1 MQSKEKDK
9 PRIKGRVVINQPT
22 KELTSIK
29 IGGLADLFVIPED
42 LDDLKKVLSF
52 CRKGN
57 LPFFIMG
64 SGSKLLVRDKGFR
77 GVIIKLGESFKSILS
92 NGNQVRVGAGVDLAT
107 LIDFAAKK
115 SFPGLESLLGIPG
128 TVGGAI
134 ARNVSAFG
142 KTLSE
147 NVSAFGKTLS
157 EKVLS
162 VKVLDGNDNCLVL
175 SKKDIDFGYRTST
188 FLYNKD
194 WVIIEVRLELR
205 PGKKEEI
212 ILRSRQA
219 RERRTLTQPL
229 SFSTA
234 GCIFKNP
241 SSHPAG
247 FLIEA
252 AGCLGMKVGNAQVS
266 LQHANFIIN
275 KGNATAR
282 DVISLIEK
290 ICYIPGVRTRGNL
303 VP

>member
-64 SGSKLLVRDKGFR
+64 NGSKLLVRDKGFR
-77 GVIIKLGESFKSILS
+77 GVIIKLGESFKSIVS
-92 NGNQVRVGAGVDLAT
+92 NGNQVRVGAGVELAT

-115 SFPGLESLLGIPG
+115 SFPGLGSLLGIPG

-142 KTLSE
+142 KS
-147 NVSAFGKTLS
+147 LS

-162 VKVLDGNDNCLVL
+162 VKVLDGNNNCLVL
-175 SKKDIDFGYRTST
+175 SKKNIDFGYRTST
-188 FLYNKD
+188 FLDNKD
-194 WVIIEVRLELR
+194 WVIIEVRLELW

-229 SFSTA
+229 SFSSA

-290 ICYIPGVRTRGNL
+290 VRKKVEDKFAISL
-303 VP
+303 ELELEII

>member
-9 PRIKGRVVINQPT
+9 LRIKGRVVTNQPT

-52 CRKGN
+52 SRKGN

-147 NVSAFGKTLS
+147 
-157 EKVLS
+157 KVLS
-162 VKVLDGNDNCLVL
+162 VKVLDGNNSCLVL

-188 FLYNKD
+188 FLHNKD
-194 WVIIEVRLELR
+194 WVIIEVRLELW

-275 KGNATAR
+275 KGNATAQ

-290 ICYIPGVRTRGNL
+290 VRKKVEDKFAISL
-303 VP
+303 ELELEVI

>member
-9 PRIKGRVVINQPT
+9 LRIKGRVVINQPT

-77 GVIIKLGESFKSILS
+77 GVIIKLGESFKSIVS

-147 NVSAFGKTLS
+147 
-157 EKVLS
+157 KVLS

-188 FLYNKD
+188 FLHNKD
-194 WVIIEVRLELR
+194 WVIIEVRLELW

-247 FLIEA
+247 FLIQE

-290 ICYIPGVRTRGNL
+290 IRKKVEDKFAISLELELEVI
-303 VP
+303 

>member
-9 PRIKGRVVINQPT
+9 LSIKGRVVIDQPT

-29 IGGLADLFVIPED
+29 IGGLADLFVIPQD

-64 SGSKLLVRDKGFR
+64 SGSKLLVRDEGFR
-77 GVIIKLGESFKSILS
+77 GVIIKLGESFKSLVS

-147 NVSAFGKTLS
+147 
-157 EKVLS
+157 KVLS

-188 FLYNKD
+188 FLHNKD
-194 WVIIEVRLELR
+194 WVIIEVRLELW

-212 ILRSRQA
+212 ILRSKQA

-229 SFSTA
+229 SFSSA

-247 FLIEA
+247 FLIEE

-290 ICYIPGVRTRGNL
+290 VRKKVEDKFAISL
-303 VP
+303 ELELEVI

>member
-64 SGSKLLVRDKGFR
+64 NGSKLLVRDKGFR
-77 GVIIKLGESFKSILS
+77 GVIIKLGESFKSIVN
-92 NGNQVRVGAGVDLAT
+92 NGNQVRVGAGVELAT

-115 SFPGLESLLGIPG
+115 SFPGLGSLLGIPG

-134 ARNVSAFG
+134 AKNVSAFG
-142 KTLSE
+142 KS
-147 NVSAFGKTLS
+147 LS

-162 VKVLDGNDNCLVL
+162 VKVLDGNNNCLVL
-175 SKKDIDFGYRTST
+175 SKKNIDFGYRTST
-188 FLYNKD
+188 FLDNKD
-194 WVIIEVRLELR
+194 WVIIEVRLELW

-229 SFSTA
+229 SFSSA

-241 SSHPAG
+241 SSYPAG

-290 ICYIPGVRTRGNL
+290 VRKKVEDKFAISL
-303 VP
+303 ELELEVI

>member
-9 PRIKGRVVINQPT
+9 LRIKGRVVINQPT

-42 LDDLKKVLSF
+42 LDDLRKVLSF
-52 CRKGN
+52 SRKGN

-147 NVSAFGKTLS
+147 
-157 EKVLS
+157 KVLS

-188 FLYNKD
+188 FLHNKD
-194 WVIIEVRLELR
+194 WVIIEVRLELW

-290 ICYIPGVRTRGNL
+290 VRKKVEDKFAISL
-303 VP
+303 ELELEVI

>member
-9 PRIKGRVVINQPT
+9 LRIKGMVVINQPT

-77 GVIIKLGESFKSILS
+77 GVIIKLGESFKSIVS

-107 LIDFAAKK
+107 LIDFAARK

-147 NVSAFGKTLS
+147 
-157 EKVLS
+157 KVLS
-162 VKVLDGNDNCLVL
+162 VKVLDGNNNCLVL

-188 FLYNKD
+188 FLHNKD
-194 WVIIEVRLELR
+194 WVIIEVRLELW

-247 FLIEA
+247 FLIEE

-282 DVISLIEK
+282 DVINLIEK
-290 ICYIPGVRTRGNL
+290 VRKKVEDKFAISL
-303 VP
+303 ELELEVI

>member
-1 MQSKEKDK
+1 MQNKEKDK
-9 PRIKGRVVINQPT
+9 PRIKGRVVINQST

-64 SGSKLLVRDKGFR
+64 NGTKLLVRDKGFR
-77 GVIIKLGESFKSILS
+77 GVIIKLGESFKSIVS
-92 NGNQVRVGAGVDLAT
+92 NGNQVRVGAGVELAT

-115 SFPGLESLLGIPG
+115 SFPGLGSLLGIPG

-147 NVSAFGKTLS
+147 
-157 EKVLS
+157 KVLS
-162 VKVLDGNDNCLVL
+162 VKVLDGNNSCLVL
-175 SKKDIDFGYRTST
+175 SKKDVDFGYRTST
-188 FLYNKD
+188 FLDNKD
-194 WVIIEVRLELR
+194 WVIIEVRLELW

-229 SFSTA
+229 SFSSA

-247 FLIEA
+247 FLIQE

-290 ICYIPGVRTRGNL
+290 VRKKVEDKFAISL
-303 VP
+303 ELELEVI

>member
-9 PRIKGRVVINQPT
+9 LRIKGRVVINQPT

-77 GVIIKLGESFKSILS
+77 GVIVKLGESFKSIVS

-147 NVSAFGKTLS
+147 
-157 EKVLS
+157 KVLS

-188 FLYNKD
+188 FLHNKD
-194 WVIIEVRLELR
+194 WVIIEVRLELW

-247 FLIEA
+247 FLIEE

-290 ICYIPGVRTRGNL
+290 VRKKVEDKFAISL
-303 VP
+303 ELELEVI

>member
-9 PRIKGRVVINQPT
+9 LRIKGRVVINQPT

-52 CRKGN
+52 CGKGN

-77 GVIIKLGESFKSILS
+77 GVIIKLGESFKSIVS

-107 LIDFAAKK
+107 LIDFAARK

-147 NVSAFGKTLS
+147 
-157 EKVLS
+157 KVLS
-162 VKVLDGNDNCLVL
+162 VKVLDGNNNCLVL

-188 FLYNKD
+188 FLHNKD
-194 WVIIEVRLELR
+194 WVIIEVRLELW

-247 FLIEA
+247 FLIQE

-290 ICYIPGVRTRGNL
+290 VRKKVEDKFAISL
-303 VP
+303 ELELEVI

>member
-9 PRIKGRVVINQPT
+9 PRIKGRVVINQPIR
-22 KELTSIK
+22 ELTSIK

-57 LPFFIMG
+57 LSFFIMG
-64 SGSKLLVRDKGFR
+64 NGTKLLVRDKGFR
-77 GVIIKLGESFKSILS
+77 GVIIKLGESFKSIEN
-92 NGNQVRVGAGVDLAT
+92 NGNQVRVGAGVELAT

-115 SFPGLESLLGIPG
+115 SFPGLGSLLGIPG

-147 NVSAFGKTLS
+147 
-157 EKVLS
+157 KVLS
-162 VKVLDGNDNCLVL
+162 VKVLDGNNNCLVL

-188 FLYNKD
+188 FLHNKD
-194 WVIIEVRLELR
+194 WVIIEVRLELW

-229 SFSTA
+229 SFSSA

-247 FLIEA
+247 FLIQE

-290 ICYIPGVRTRGNL
+290 VRKKVEDKFAISL
-303 VP
+303 ELELEVI

>member
-1 MQSKEKDK
+1 MHSKEKDK

-52 CRKGN
+52 CKKGN

-64 SGSKLLVRDKGFR
+64 NGSKLLVRDKGFR
-77 GVIIKLGESFKSILS
+77 GVIIKLGESFKSIVS
-92 NGNQVRVGAGVDLAT
+92 NGNQVRVGAGVELAT

-115 SFPGLESLLGIPG
+115 SFPGLGSLLGIPG

-134 ARNVSAFG
+134 AKNVSAFG
-142 KTLSE
+142 KS
-147 NVSAFGKTLS
+147 LS

-162 VKVLDGNDNCLVL
+162 VKVLDGNNNCLVL
-175 SKKDIDFGYRTST
+175 SKKNIDFGYRTST
-188 FLYNKD
+188 FLDNKD
-194 WVIIEVRLELR
+194 WVIIEVRLELW

-290 ICYIPGVRTRGNL
+290 VRKKVEDKFAISL
-303 VP
+303 ELELEVI

>member
-52 CRKGN
+52 CRKRN

-64 SGSKLLVRDKGFR
+64 SGSKLLVSDKGFR
-77 GVIIKLGESFKSILS
+77 GVIIKLGESFKSIVS

-107 LIDFAAKK
+107 LIDFAARK

-134 ARNVSAFG
+134 AR
-142 KTLSE
+142 

-188 FLYNKD
+188 FLHNKD
-194 WVIIEVRLELR
+194 WVIIEVRLELW

-247 FLIEA
+247 FLIEE

-282 DVISLIEK
+282 DVINLIEK
-290 ICYIPGVRTRGNL
+290 VKKKVEDKFAISLELELEVI
-303 VP
+303 

>member
-64 SGSKLLVRDKGFR
+64 NGTKLLVRDKGFR
-77 GVIIKLGESFKSILS
+77 GVIIKLGESFKSIVS
-92 NGNQVRVGAGVDLAT
+92 NGNQVKVGAGVELAT

-115 SFPGLESLLGIPG
+115 SFPGLGSLLGIPG

-134 ARNVSAFG
+134 ARNI
-142 KTLSE
+142 
-147 NVSAFGKTLS
+147 SAFGKTLS

-162 VKVLDGNDNCLVL
+162 VKVLDGNNSCLVL
-175 SKKDIDFGYRTST
+175 SKKDVDFGYRTST
-188 FLYNKD
+188 FLDNKD
-194 WVIIEVRLELR
+194 WVIIEVRLELW

-229 SFSTA
+229 SFSSA

-247 FLIEA
+247 FLIQE

-290 ICYIPGVRTRGNL
+290 VRKKVEDKFAISL
-303 VP
+303 ELELEVI

>member
-9 PRIKGRVVINQPT
+9 LRIKGRVVINQPT

-64 SGSKLLVRDKGFR
+64 SGSKLLVSDKGFR
-77 GVIIKLGESFKSILS
+77 GVIIKLGESFKSIVS

-147 NVSAFGKTLS
+147 
-157 EKVLS
+157 KVLS

-188 FLYNKD
+188 FLHNKD
-194 WVIIEVRLELR
+194 WVIIEVRLELW

-247 FLIEA
+247 FLIQE

-290 ICYIPGVRTRGNL
+290 VRKKVEDKFAISL
-303 VP
+303 ELELEVI

>member
-1 MQSKEKDK
+1 MQSKEKDR

-29 IGGLADLFVIPED
+29 IGGLADLFVVPED

-64 SGSKLLVRDKGFR
+64 NGSKLLVRDEGFR
-77 GVIIKLGESFKSILS
+77 GVIIKLGESFKSIES
-92 NGNQVRVGAGVDLAT
+92 NGNQIKVGAAVDLAT
-107 LIDFAAKK
+107 LIDYATEK
-115 SFPGLESLLGIPG
+115 SFPGLEFLFGIPG

-134 ARNVSAFG
+134 ARNASAFG
-142 KTLSE
+142 K
-147 NVSAFGKTLS
+147 NLS

-162 VKVLDGNDNCLVL
+162 VKVLDGNNSCLAL

-188 FLYNKD
+188 FLDNKD
-194 WVIIEVRLELR
+194 WVIIEVWLELW

-212 ILRSRQA
+212 VLRSKEA
-219 RERRTLTQPL
+219 REKKILTQPL

-247 FLIEA
+247 FLIQE
-252 AGCLGMKVGNAQVS
+252 AGCLGMKVGNAQIS

-290 ICYIPGVRTRGNL
+290 VRKKVEDKFAISL
-303 VP
+303 ELELEVI